1 MVVGK
6 QRMKECGA
14 RATTE
19 EQATELGLECCESV
33 SAYSRDFFLTSVQ
46 SQSGM
51 SCLETCLNRNSDNE
65 LEALRDCNG

>member
-6 QRMKECGA
+6 QRMKKCGA

-33 SAYSRDFFLTSVQ
+33 SAYSRDFFFNIVPFS
-46 SQSGM
+46 
-51 SCLETCLNRNSDNE
+51 
-65 LEALRDCNG
+65 EAI